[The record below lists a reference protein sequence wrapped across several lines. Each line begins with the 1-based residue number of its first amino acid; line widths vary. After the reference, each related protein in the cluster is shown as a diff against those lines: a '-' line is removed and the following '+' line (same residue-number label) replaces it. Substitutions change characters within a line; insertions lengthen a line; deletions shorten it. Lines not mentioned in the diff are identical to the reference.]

1 LTFRNAINQNIC
13 FGVNGI
19 FKHHKLRRIIYI
31 KEDINYKYGSG
42 LTSIIEITNLKK
54 SGKLNLKE

>member
-1 LTFRNAINQNIC
+1 LTFRNAINQNIG

-19 FKHHKLRRIIYI
+19 FKHHKLRRIISI
-31 KEDINYKYGSG
+31 KEDINYKYRIG
-42 LTSIIEITNLKK
+42 LTSIIKITNLKK